1 MKLKGPLKLDKVYD
15 VDGTD
20 MYGQLL
26 QDSSLD
32 DVVDEMNVLMDYIR
46 ELSGRVEELENK
58 GTLILDKDGN
68 DHWIKLRNSN
78 II

>member
-1 MKLKGPLKLDKVYD
+1 MKLDKIYT

-68 DHWIKLRNSN
+68 DHWVKLTNSN

>member
-1 MKLKGPLKLDKVYD
+1 MKLDKIYT

-46 ELSGRVEELENK
+46 ELSGRVEELEYAYER
-58 GTLILDKDGN
+58 GEEL
-68 DHWIKLRNSN
+68 
-78 II
+78 

>member
-1 MKLKGPLKLDKVYD
+1 MKLKGPIKLDKIYT

-46 ELSGRVEELENK
+46 ELCGRVEELEWAHERGRK
-58 GTLILDKDGN
+58 EL
-68 DHWIKLRNSN
+68 
-78 II
+78 

>member
-1 MKLKGPLKLDKVYD
+1 MKLDKIYT

-46 ELSGRVEELENK
+46 ELSGRVEELEYAYERGEELENK

-68 DHWIKLRNSN
+68 DHWVRH
-78 II
+78 

>member
-1 MKLKGPLKLDKVYD
+1 MRLKGPMKLDKIYT

-32 DVVDEMNVLMDYIR
+32 DVVDEMNVLMDYVR
-46 ELSGRVEELENK
+46 ELSGRVEELEYAYER
-58 GTLILDKDGN
+58 GEEL
-68 DHWIKLRNSN
+68 
-78 II
+78 

>member
-1 MKLKGPLKLDKVYD
+1 MKLDKIYT

-32 DVVDEMNVLMDYIR
+32 DVVDEMNVLMDYVR
-46 ELSGRVEELENK
+46 ELSGRVEELEYAYER
-58 GTLILDKDGN
+58 GEEL
-68 DHWIKLRNSN
+68 
-78 II
+78 